1 MLWTLFCHGPQN
13 GCIASPRLPRATSPL
28 RGGGWGVCPI
38 TAPPAGIPPRGTVP
52 RPLRPEIPH
61 R

>member
-38 TAPPAGIPPRGTVP
+38 TSAARRNSTRGTVP
-52 RPLRPEIPH
+52 RPLRPEILH
-61 R
+61 H